1 MATPRPASA
10 ATASTN
16 FARRAPNAW
25 SAAPPA
31 SACTIAPRAAARAGR
46 TIVKHRFGLGRGRL
60 VAAALDRADTV
71 LLELVVER
79 AGLDAEQARGLG
91 LHAAALVISALDQLA
106 FQILEDLRQRH
117 LAGRQRE
124 RVFGQSAANAR
135 GQRAHVDDLAL
146 GENERLLDEVLQ
158 LAHVPGPAV
167 RAQPRE
173 RRVAQALD

>member
-16 FARRAPNAW
+16 FARRAPIAR

-31 SACTIAPRAAARAGR
+31 SACTIAPPATARAGR
-46 TIVKHRFGLGRGRL
+46 TIVEHRFGLGRGRL
-60 VAAALDRADTV
+60 VAAALDRADAV
-71 LLELVVER
+71 LLQLVVEGAR
-79 AGLDAEQARGLG
+79 LDAEQARRLG
-91 LHAAALVISALDQLA
+91 LHAATLVIGALDQLA

-124 RVFGQSAANAR
+124 RVFGQAAANAR
-135 GQRAHVDDLAL
+135 GQRADVDDLSL
-146 GENERLLDEVLQ
+146 GEDERLLDDVLQ

-167 RAQPRE
+167 
-173 RRVAQALD
+173 